1 MSKTLVILAA
11 GMGSRFGGMKQIEP
25 VGPNGEFII
34 DYSIYSAIKYGFTKV
49 VFVIKE
55 ENLNIF
61 KSTIG
66 SRIEKN
72 IEVCYAFQKIEDIP
86 DSFKVPEER
95 VKPWGTAHAL
105 YAARE
110 YIDGKFGVINADDF
124 YGDEA
129 FKELGEYLDTHDND
143 VIIGYEIGKT
153 LSSNGAVKRGVIF
166 HIDGEVSEIVESSCK
181 LDKIDN
187 TVECTPLDSNKEM
200 FYVRPD
206 QPVSMLINGFTK
218 KFIDYIGSV
227 MKSDF
232 ESHKDDLLNYEMLL
246 PEIMTREIND
256 GAKVE
261 VISTKSTW
269 IGMTYK
275 SDCEALKE
283 YINKQ
288 IEDGIYPRNLW

>member
-66 SRIEKN
+66 SRIEKH

-86 DSFKVPEER
+86 DGLEVPEER

-181 LDKIDN
+181 LDKTDN
-187 TVECTPLDSNKEM
+187 TVECTPLDPNKEM

-218 KFIDYIGSV
+218 KFIDYIGRV

>member
-166 HIDGEVSEIVESSCK
+166 HMDGEVSEIVESSCK
-181 LDKIDN
+181 LDKTDN
-187 TVECTPLDSNKEM
+187 TVECTPLDPNREM

-218 KFIDYIGSV
+218 GFIDYIGSV